1 MVADPAGPFVA
12 LAVLC
17 DRIEPKPDGTVDVHG
32 IVDGVV
38 ITPEEEEEGDPL
50 GLRPAARLSLTA
62 VVSLKAGDRRGTYQ
76 VGLQGIYP
84 SGAPGPTAT
93 RPVEFTDDM
102 PGASFVVPLE
112 LEVHEPGVY
121 AFDVTWDGALVSRIT
136 LQVYYAQ

>member
-1 MVADPAGPFVA
+1 MSVDPAGPFVA

-17 DRIEPKPDGTVDVHG
+17 DRIEPKPDGTVDIYG

-38 ITPEEEEEGDPL
+38 LTPEGDDAL

-62 VVSLKAGDRRGTYQ
+62 VVSVKAGSRRGSHEIS
-76 VGLQGIYP
+76 LQGIHP
-84 SGAPGPTAT
+84 SGNPGPTAA

-112 LEVHEPGVY
+112 LEVHEPGLY
-121 AFDVTWDGALVSRIT
+121 AFDVRYDGTLLTRIT
-136 LQVYYAQ
+136 LQVYYAT

>member
-1 MVADPAGPFVA
+1 MPADPTGPFVA

-17 DRIEPKPDGTVDVHG
+17 DRIEPKPDGTVDVYG

-38 ITPEEEEEGDPL
+38 LTPEGDDAL
-50 GLRPAARLSLTA
+50 GLRPAATLSLTA
-62 VVSLKAGDRRGTYQ
+62 VVSLKAGNRRGTHRIS
-76 VGLQGIYP
+76 LQGVYP
-84 SGAPGPTAT
+84 SGADGPTAA

-112 LEVHEPGVY
+112 LEVHEPGIY
-121 AFDVTWDGALVSRIT
+121 AFDIACDGTLLTRIT